1 MQRELIAEG
10 GILDYDPHFLSEQEA
25 SHYFSVLKEKITWE
39 QKEYINY
46 KSGEKLGQPRLTAW
60 FANDNTMAY
69 SYSGVT
75 QLVQEWTPEL
85 LELRQKLEKVTGE
98 NYNSVLLNLY
108 RNGQDSVGEH
118 ADDEKELG
126 LNAVI
131 ASVSLGATRDFVL
144 RQYKKATTIKLA
156 PSITYKL
163 SHGSLLVMSG
173 TTQQYWKHSIPKT
186 KVEDYKTTGARINLT
201 FRKFI
206 KD

>member
-1 MQRELIAEG
+1 MMQRELISEG
-10 GILDYDPHFLSEQEA
+10 GILDYDPHFLSDQEA
-25 SHYFSVLKEKITWE
+25 SHYFNILKEQTNWE

-46 KSGEKLGQPRLTAW
+46 KTGEKIGQPRLTAW
-60 FANDNTMAY
+60 FADDQTMAY

-75 QLVQEWTPEL
+75 QLVQEWTSEL
-85 LELRQKLEKVTGE
+85 QELRKKVETITGASF
-98 NYNSVLLNLY
+98 NSVLLNLY
-108 RNGQDSVGEH
+108 RNGHDSVGDH

-131 ASVSLGATRDFVL
+131 ASVSLGATRDFIL
-144 RQYKKATTIKLA
+144 RQYKKAATLKLS
-156 PSITYKL
+156 PTLKYKL

-173 TTQQYWKHSIPKT
+173 TTQQYWKHSVPK
-186 KVEDYKTTGARINLT
+186 DFKTTDARINLT